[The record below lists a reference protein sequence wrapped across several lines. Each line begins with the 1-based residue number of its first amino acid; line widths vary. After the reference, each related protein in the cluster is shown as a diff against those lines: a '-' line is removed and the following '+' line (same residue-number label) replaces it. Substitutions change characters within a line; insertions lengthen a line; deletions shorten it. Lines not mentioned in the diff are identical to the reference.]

1 MYPEWQA
8 YPILQREDGSYV
20 ITKDGHPYHV
30 PNEGPYTAEY
40 TAIAAYAAEH
50 PDQVE
55 KEAPYTPPTEEET
68 ARANAKTARADK
80 MAKLTVKVDG
90 LPFDANEKSQ
100 NLISRLLFAAQQEK
114 ADFSA
119 QNIPWVLAD
128 NSVTTVSYDQLA
140 RVLSAALA
148 AQRKVWMKP
157 YNLERSQ

>member
-1 MYPEWQA
+1 MPL
-8 YPILQREDGSYV
+8 PL
-20 ITKDGHPYHV
+20 HPRQTIRQDSAQLYLI
-30 PNEGPYTAEY
+30 NL
-40 TAIAAYAAEH
+40 
-50 PDQVE
+50 
-55 KEAPYTPPTEEET
+55 
-68 ARANAKTARADK
+68 
-80 MAKLTVKVDG
+80 AKLTVKVDG

-148 AQRKVWMKP
+148 TQRKVWMKP